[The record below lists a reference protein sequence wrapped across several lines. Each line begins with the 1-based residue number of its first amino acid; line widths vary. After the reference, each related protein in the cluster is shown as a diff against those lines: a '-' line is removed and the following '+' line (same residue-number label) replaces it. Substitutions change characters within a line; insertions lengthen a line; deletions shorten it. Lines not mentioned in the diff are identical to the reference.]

1 MLLLH
6 VYVYVGVCGLP
17 RERSSPGNERLS
29 RHHSLSISVRW
40 PGVAVAWQSV
50 ESGLWP
56 LHPK

>member
-17 RERSSPGNERLS
+17 RERSSPANERLS
-29 RHHSLSISVRW
+29 RHHSLDIGSLARRGR
-40 PGVAVAWQSV
+40 GVAKCRV
-50 ESGLWP
+50 WP